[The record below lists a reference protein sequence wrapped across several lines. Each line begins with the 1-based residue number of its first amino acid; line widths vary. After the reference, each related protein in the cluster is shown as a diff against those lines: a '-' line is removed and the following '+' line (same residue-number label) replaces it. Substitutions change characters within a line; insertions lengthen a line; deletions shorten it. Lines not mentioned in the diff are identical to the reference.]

1 MTYKQPS
8 QEAAQQRSPESL
20 VSPETVI
27 GSATAILGRAALL
40 LQKNGKQ
47 GDLLAD
53 LMGDGLP
60 ASSHAPDAPPQAQAE
75 TPSPCEQSTQP
86 TREDLYALQI
96 IINSYDHQV
105 AQHPRSKALKEK
117 RAAAWYNLDIA
128 IAKTLGIT
136 PEQYAQAH
144 TNRDAQF
151 DEIVLERMRI
161 RREVKEAAQAT
172 HPSQTAAQRSNRPK
186 RSAQERLFSPQD
198 AAAGEYVVRP
208 KLPKT
213 PKKLDY

>member
-8 QEAAQQRSPESL
+8 QEAARQHSLES
-20 VSPETVI
+20 STPPKTVI
-27 GSATAILGRAALL
+27 EFAAATLGRAALL
-40 LQKNGKQ
+40 RQRSGEQ

-53 LMGDGLP
+53 LEDDGLP
-60 ASSHAPDAPPQAQAE
+60 TSSHTPDTSPQTQAE

-86 TREDLYALQI
+86 TREDLYALQR
-96 IINSYDHQV
+96 IINSYDRQV

-136 PEQYAQAH
+136 PEQYAQAY

-151 DEIVLERMRI
+151 DAIVLERMRI
-161 RREVKEAAQAT
+161 RHEVKEAARAT
-172 HPSQTAAQRSNRPK
+172 HPSQTAAQRRNRPQQEEPEGIDR
-186 RSAQERLFSPQD
+186 RS
-198 AAAGEYVVRP
+198 AAAGEGVRS
-208 KLPKT
+208 LS
-213 PKKLDY
+213 KLDY

>member
-8 QEAAQQRSPESL
+8 QEAARQRIPESL
-20 VSPETVI
+20 VLPETVI

-53 LMGDGLP
+53 LENDGLP
-60 ASSHAPDAPPQAQAE
+60 APSHISDASPQAQAKTSSSHE
-75 TPSPCEQSTQP
+75 RPTSP
-86 TREDLYALQI
+86 TREDLYALQR
-96 IINSYDHQV
+96 IINSYDRQV

-128 IAKTLGIT
+128 IAESLGMT
-136 PEQYAQAH
+136 PEQYAEAR

-161 RREVKEAAQAT
+161 RHEVKEAAQAT
-172 HPSQTAAQRSNRPK
+172 HPRNTPRPK
-186 RSAQERLFSPQD
+186 GVDWRD
-198 AAAGEYVVRP
+198 AAAGGAIRS
-208 KLPKT
+208 LS
-213 PKKLDY
+213 KLD

>member
-8 QEAAQQRSPESL
+8 QEAAWQRSLESL
-20 VSPETVI
+20 VSPTVI

-53 LMGDGLP
+53 LENDGLP
-60 ASSHAPDAPPQAQAE
+60 APSHISDASPQAQAE
-75 TPSPCEQSTQP
+75 TSSSHERPTSP
-86 TREDLYALQI
+86 TREDLYALQG
-96 IINSYDHQV
+96 IINSYDRQI

-128 IAKTLGIT
+128 IAESLGMT
-136 PEQYAQAH
+136 PEQYAEAR

-151 DEIVLERMRI
+151 DVIVLERMRI
-161 RREVKEAAQAT
+161 RHEVKETARAT
-172 HPSQTAAQRSNRPK
+172 HPSQTAAQHSNRPRRDESEESEEYVDS
-186 RSAQERLFSPQD
+186 RSA
-198 AAAGEYVVRP
+198 AVGENVRS
-208 KLPKT
+208 LS
-213 PKKLDY
+213 KLDY

>member
-75 TPSPCEQSTQP
+75 TPSPCEQPTQP
-86 TREDLYALQI
+86 TREDLYTLQR
-96 IINSYDHQV
+96 IINSYDRQV

-117 RAAAWYNLDIA
+117 RAAAWYDLDIT
-128 IAKTLGIT
+128 IAESLGMT
-136 PEQYAQAH
+136 PEQYAEAR

-172 HPSQTAAQRSNRPK
+172 HPSQTAAQRRNRPQQEEPEGIDR
-186 RSAQERLFSPQD
+186 RS
-198 AAAGEYVVRP
+198 AAAGEDVRS
-208 KLPKT
+208 LS
-213 PKKLDY
+213 KLDY

>member
-53 LMGDGLP
+53 LEDDGLP
-60 ASSHAPDAPPQAQAE
+60 APSHISDASPQAQAE
-75 TPSPCEQSTQP
+75 TSSSHERPTSP
-86 TREDLYALQI
+86 TREDLYALQE
-96 IINSYDHQV
+96 IINNYDRQV

-128 IAKTLGIT
+128 IAESLGMT
-136 PEQYAQAH
+136 PEQYAEAR

-151 DEIVLERMRI
+151 DEIVLKRMRI
-161 RREVKEAAQAT
+161 RHEVKEVARAT
-172 HPSQTAAQRSNRPK
+172 HPRNIPRPK
-186 RSAQERLFSPQD
+186 GVDSRS
-198 AAAGEYVVRP
+198 AAAGEGVRS
-208 KLPKT
+208 LS
-213 PKKLDY
+213 KLDY

>member
-8 QEAAQQRSPESL
+8 QEAAQQRSLEFL

-86 TREDLYALQI
+86 TREDLYALQR

-136 PEQYAQAH
+136 PEQYAQAC

-151 DEIVLERMRI
+151 DAIVLERMRI
-161 RREVKEAAQAT
+161 RHEVKEAARAT
-172 HPSQTAAQRSNRPK
+172 HPSQTAAQRSNRTRRDESEESEEYVDS
-186 RSAQERLFSPQD
+186 RS
-198 AAAGEYVVRP
+198 AAAGEGVRS
-208 KLPKT
+208 LS
-213 PKKLDY
+213 KLDY

>member
-8 QEAAQQRSPESL
+8 QEAARQRSLES
-20 VSPETVI
+20 SIPPETVSKRV
-27 GSATAILGRAALL
+27 GEFAAATLGRAAL

-47 GDLLAD
+47 GDLLAG
-53 LMGDGLP
+53 LVVDGLL
-60 ASSHAPDAPPQAQAE
+60 ASSHTPDTSPQAQAE

-86 TREDLYALQI
+86 TREDLYALQE
-96 IINSYDHQV
+96 IINNYDRQV

-136 PEQYAQAH
+136 PEQYAQAY

-151 DEIVLERMRI
+151 DAIVLERMRI
-161 RREVKEAAQAT
+161 RHEVKEAARAT
-172 HPSQTAAQRSNRPK
+172 HPSQTAAQRRNRPQQEEPEGIDR
-186 RSAQERLFSPQD
+186 RS
-198 AAAGEYVVRP
+198 AAAGEGVRS
-208 KLPKT
+208 LS
-213 PKKLDY
+213 KLDY

>member
-40 LQKNGKQ
+40 LQKNGEQ

-53 LMGDGLP
+53 LENDGLP
-60 ASSHAPDAPPQAQAE
+60 APSHISDASPQAQAKTSSHE
-75 TPSPCEQSTQP
+75 RPTSP
-86 TREDLYALQI
+86 TREDLYALQR

-105 AQHPRSKALKEK
+105 AQHPRSKTLKEK
-117 RAAAWYNLDIA
+117 RAATWYDLDIA
-128 IAKTLGIT
+128 IAESLGMT
-136 PEQYAQAH
+136 PEQYAEAH

-151 DEIVLERMRI
+151 DKIVLKRMRI

-172 HPSQTAAQRSNRPK
+172 HPSQTAAQRRNRPQQEEPEGIDR
-186 RSAQERLFSPQD
+186 RS
-198 AAAGEYVVRP
+198 AAAGEDVRS
-208 KLPKT
+208 LS
-213 PKKLDY
+213 KLDY

>member
-8 QEAAQQRSPESL
+8 QEATQQRSLES
-20 VSPETVI
+20 SAPPETVI
-27 GSATAILGRAALL
+27 GSAAAILGRAALL

-86 TREDLYALQI
+86 TCEDLYALQR
-96 IINSYDHQV
+96 IINSYDRQV

-136 PEQYAQAH
+136 PEQYAQAR

-172 HPSQTAAQRSNRPK
+172 HPSQTAAQRSNRPQRNESEEWVDS
-186 RSAQERLFSPQD
+186 RS
-198 AAAGEYVVRP
+198 AAAGEGVRS
-208 KLPKT
+208 LS
-213 PKKLDY
+213 KLDY